1 MQEKNLL
8 FFAFGIFTYIC
19 MLYFLFAAMD
29 VKIEKS
35 WKDALSNE
43 FWQPYFS
50 EIKQFLLQEKAQWK
64 TIYPSGSNIF
74 SAFDATP
81 FADVKVVALGQDPYH
96 GPWQAHWLSFSV
108 PDGISQPPSL
118 KNIFKELHDD
128 CAIHIPRSWNLLP
141 WAKQWVLLLN
151 AFLTVRAGE
160 PASHQKIWRERFTD
174 AVIRI
179 LSAKKEGIVFVFWW
193 AFAQSKEQLVD
204 TSRHFV
210 LKAAHPSPFSAHRWF
225 LWCKHFSQINDLLQ
239 KQDKKPINWSLG

>member
-1 MQEKNLL
+1 
-8 FFAFGIFTYIC
+8 
-19 MLYFLFAAMD
+19 MD

-160 PASHQKIWRERFTD
+160 PASHQKFWRERFTD
-174 AVIRI
+174 AVIRT
-179 LSAKKEGIVFVFWW
+179 LSEKKEGLVFVFWW
-193 AFAQSKEQLVD
+193 AFAQSKKPLVD

-210 LKAAHPSPFSAHRWF
+210 LTAPHPSPFSAYKWF
-225 LWCKHFSQINDLLQ
+225 FWSKPFSQINNLLQ
-239 KQDKKPINWSLG
+239 KQDKKPIDWSLG